1 MATLRDKL
9 IVRLEKLGVEHRPL
23 PGREDGFAALCYAGK
38 PFAHFHND
46 NELDIRLTKA
56 IIKREGLQHPPGSIS
71 HPNRSRTSHWIEVRL
86 TKPADLDRLTDL
98 VKLAIA
104 QI

>member
-9 IVRLEKLGVEHRPL
+9 IARLTKLGVEHRPL
-23 PGREDGFAALCYAGK
+23 PGRDDGFASLCYGGK

-46 NELDIRLTKA
+46 NELDIRLTRA
-56 IIKREGLQHPPGSIS
+56 IIERERLQHPPASAV
-71 HPNRSRTSHWIEVRL
+71 HPNRTRKSSWIEFRF
-86 TKPADLDRLTDL
+86 TKLADLDRLTDL
-98 VKLAIA
+98 VKLAIN